1 MLGNGTEKS
10 AMVKGVT
17 KEVVNDSEPKDVH
30 LWVIG
35 GLSDEDD
42 TLERE
47 AAISSPLKG
56 TDSRGSAKVN
66 PQFSI
71 SKAFVTSCLS
81 RP

>member
-1 MLGNGTEKS
+1 MGNGTEKR
-10 AMVKGVT
+10 ATVKGVT

-30 LWVIG
+30 LQAIG

-56 TDSRGSAKVN
+56 TDSHGSAKVN

-71 SKAFVTSCLS
+71 SKAFVTSRLS